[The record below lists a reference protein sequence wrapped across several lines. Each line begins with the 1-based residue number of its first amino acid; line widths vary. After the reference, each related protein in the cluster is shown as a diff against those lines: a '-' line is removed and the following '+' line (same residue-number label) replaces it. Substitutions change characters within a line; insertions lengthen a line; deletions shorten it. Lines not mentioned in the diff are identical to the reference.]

1 MAMNMPLEAE
11 KLHRDIAARLRTAGI
26 DTAMLD
32 GRLIIRHV
40 TGLSDVELIARPQT
54 PVCDEH
60 ISQIEEM
67 INRRQAGEPV
77 SRLIG
82 CREFFGRE
90 FKVSPATL
98 DPRPDTEVLVETGLR
113 LLGGL
118 RGEGPVRVLDIGTGT
133 GVIVITLLAEVPSA
147 TGVATDMSQDALKV
161 CRSNAVALGVDDRLE
176 TVCTNWA
183 GGVSGKF
190 DLVVSNPPY
199 IASHEIAGLAADVRD
214 YDPDLALDGG
224 ADGLDA
230 CRAIFSDAAGLLQPE
245 GHVLVEFG
253 KGQHGEVVRIAARA
267 GFALSDDST
276 GLIRDLAGIIRCAV
290 FKVC

>member
-1 MAMNMPLEAE
+1 MAMNMPLEAQ
-11 KLHRDIAARLRTAGI
+11 KLHRDIAVRLRTAGI

-32 GRLIIRHV
+32 GRLIIRYV
-40 TGLSDVELIARPQT
+40 TGLSDIDLIASPQT

-60 ISQIEEM
+60 ILQIEEM

-77 SRLIG
+77 SRMIG
-82 CREFFGRE
+82 CKEFFGRG
-90 FKVSPATL
+90 FKVAPATL
-98 DPRPDTEVLVETGLR
+98 DPRPDTEVLVEAGLR
-113 LLGGL
+113 LL

-133 GVIVITLLAEVPSA
+133 GVIVITLLAEMLSA
-147 TGVATDMSQDALKV
+147 TGVATDMSEEALNV
-161 CRSNAVALGVDDRLE
+161 CRSNAVTLGVDDRLE

-183 GGVSGKF
+183 GGVTGKF

-214 YDPDLALDGG
+214 YDPGLALDGG
-224 ADGLDA
+224 PDGLDA
-230 CRAIFSDAAGLLQPE
+230 YRAILSDAAGLLRPE

-253 KGQHGEVVRIAARA
+253 KGQHEEVVQIAAQE
-267 GFALSDDST
+267 GFAVIDGST
-276 GLIRDLAGIIRCAV
+276 GLIRDLTGVIRCAV

>member
-1 MAMNMPLEAE
+1 MNMPLEAH
-11 KLHRDIAARLRTAGI
+11 KLHRDIAVRLRTAGI

-40 TGLSDVELIARPQT
+40 TGLSDVDLIARPQT

-60 ISQIEEM
+60 VSQIEEM
-67 INRRQAGEPV
+67 IDRRQAGEPV

-82 CREFFGRE
+82 CKEFFGRE
-90 FKVSPATL
+90 FKVAPATL

-118 RGEGPVRVLDIGTGT
+118 RGEASARVLDIGTGT
-133 GVIVITLLAEVPSA
+133 GVIVITLLAETLSA
-147 TGVATDMSQDALKV
+147 TGVATDMSAEALEV

-199 IASHEIAGLAADVRD
+199 IASHEIAGLAADVRN
-214 YDPDLALDGG
+214 YDPGLALDGG
-224 ADGLDA
+224 PDGLDA
-230 CRAIFSDAAGLLQPE
+230 YPAILSDAAGLLRPE

-253 KGQHGEVVRIAARA
+253 KGQHEDVVRIAAQE
-267 GFALSDDST
+267 GFAVINGGT
-276 GLIRDLAGIIRCAV
+276 GLIRDLAGVIRCAV

>member
-1 MAMNMPLEAE
+1 MAMNMPLEAQ
-11 KLHRDIAARLRTAGI
+11 KLHRDIAARLRVAGI

-40 TGLSDVELIARPQT
+40 TGMSDVDLITRPQT

-60 ISQIEEM
+60 ISRIVEM

-77 SRLIG
+77 SRLTG

-90 FKVSPATL
+90 FTVAPATL
-98 DPRPDTEVLVETGLR
+98 DPRPDTEVLVETALR
-113 LLGGL
+113 LLSGL
-118 RGEGPVRVLDIGTGT
+118 RGEQPAQVLDIGTGT
-133 GVIVITLLAEVPSA
+133 GVIVITLLAEVLSA

-183 GGVSGKF
+183 GGVTGKF

-199 IASHEIAGLAADVRD
+199 IASHEIAGLAAEVRN
-214 YDPDLALDGG
+214 YDPGLALDGG
-224 ADGLDA
+224 QDGLDA
-230 CRAIFSDAAGLLQPE
+230 YRAIFSDAAGLLRPE

-253 KGQHGEVVRIAARA
+253 KGQHDDVVQIAARER
-267 GFALSDDST
+267 FVLIDDST
-276 GLIRDLAGIIRCAV
+276 GLIRDLAGVIRCAA
-290 FKVC
+290 FRVC